1 MDDFRKQKQTEN
13 NLEHWQPVNK
23 SQPKR
28 GNATITVTP
37 PAGKPFIWSKN
48 QRRSSKGVMP
58 ACSTTYVVPL
68 LPSDTINNYS
78 QYIVAT
84 DQTLSM

>member
-28 GNATITVTP
+28 GNATITVTITSQNGP
-37 PAGKPFIWSKN
+37 GGRVSK
-48 QRRSSKGVMP
+48 SPDFEGTSFMDAPYGILYPEGGGDSKVGN
-58 ACSTTYVVPL
+58 L
-68 LPSDTINNYS
+68 RFLEIRER
-78 QYIVAT
+78 
-84 DQTLSM
+84 